1 MNLIIRDAVEV
12 DLPAIIQIY
21 NSTVP
26 TRMVTA
32 ELEPTTVEA
41 RLSWFRE
48 HSPEQYPFYVAE
60 SDGRVVG
67 WLDFKRFLP
76 RSAYRSTAEISVY
89 VDENFRGRGVGQ
101 RLLQHAIIRAPSLGA
116 TALIGLIFGHNE
128 RSLKLFERLGFE
140 RWAFL
145 PAVAQL
151 DGVQRDLVML
161 GQHCPARCSHGPV
174 GRQISVEAA
183 SNVNTPPTFAE
194 LRRGKQAHG
203 YNESLRLMHT
213 LMQYRHEP
221 IHSELSKIRDKYSML
236 HLDALILI
244 YHFAKICSGNI
255 LEIGAFVGGATIAA
269 AFGVRDSGQEKKL
282 IAVEPGGSVKH
293 KRLGTRNILRDL
305 QRNLARERVANM
317 ITVVKGQSF
326 KPETMSDVRQALGS
340 DQVGLLIL
348 DADAAKRRDID
359 CYRDKF
365 AEGSWMVID
374 DIYGADANEKIT
386 PSRAD
391 VDALVAEGLLEPLGF
406 YGWST
411 WIGRW
416 SGRVKC

>member
-1 MNLIIRDAVEV
+1 VNLIIRDAVEV
-12 DLPAIIQIY
+12 DLPAIIRIY
-21 NSTVP
+21 NATVP

-41 RLSWFRE
+41 RLPWFRE
-48 HSPEQYPFYVAE
+48 HSPEQYPFWVAE
-60 SDGRVVG
+60 SDGRVIG

-76 RSAYRSTAEISVY
+76 RCAYRGTAEISVY
-89 VDENFRGRGVGQ
+89 VDENFRRRGVGQ
-101 RLLQHAIIRAPSLGA
+101 RLLQHAITRAPSLGI
-116 TALIGLIFGHNE
+116 TALVGLIFGHNE
-128 RSLKLFERLGFE
+128 RSLKLFERFGFE

-145 PAVAQL
+145 PGVAQL

-161 GQHCPARCSHGPV
+161 GQHCPARCSAGLV
-174 GRQISVEAA
+174 DRSVSVETA
-183 SNVNTPPTFAE
+183 SNVNTPQA
-194 LRRGKQAHG
+194 RGYK
-203 YNESLRLMHT
+203 ESLSLMHT

-221 IHSELSKIRDKYSML
+221 IHSQLLKIRDKYSML
-236 HLDALILI
+236 HLDVLILV
-244 YHFAKICSGNI
+244 YHFAKLCSGAI
-255 LEIGAFVGGATIAA
+255 LEIGAFVGGVTIAA

-317 ITVVKGQSF
+317 VTLVKGKSF
-326 KPETMSDVRQALGS
+326 KPETMSAVHQALGL

-374 DIYGADANEKIT
+374 DIYGVDANEKIT

-391 VDALVAEGLLEPLGF
+391 VDALVAEGLLDPLGF

-411 WIGRW
+411 WVGRW
-416 SGRVKC
+416 RGGALSD

>member
-41 RLSWFRE
+41 RLPWFRE
-48 HSPEQYPFYVAE
+48 HSPEQYPFWVAE
-60 SDGRVVG
+60 SDGRVIG

-76 RSAYRSTAEISVY
+76 RCAYRGTAEISVY

-101 RLLQHAIIRAPSLGA
+101 RLLQHAIARAPSLGIR
-116 TALIGLIFGHNE
+116 ALVGLIFGHNE

-145 PAVAQL
+145 PGVAQL
-151 DGVQRDLVML
+151 DGVHRDLVML
-161 GQHCPARCSHGPV
+161 GQHCPARRSAAPVSGPV
-174 GRQISVEAA
+174 SVETA
-183 SNVNTPPTFAE
+183 SNVNAPQA
-194 LRRGKQAHG
+194 RGC
-203 YNESLRLMHT
+203 NESLSLMHT

-221 IHSELSKIRDKYSML
+221 IHSELMKIRDKYSML
-236 HLDALILI
+236 HLDVLILV
-244 YHFAKICSGNI
+244 YHFAKLCSGAI

-269 AFGVRDSGQEKKL
+269 ALGVRDSGQEKKL

-305 QRNLARERVANM
+305 ERNLARERVANM
-317 ITVVKGQSF
+317 VTLVKGQSF
-326 KPETMSDVRQALGS
+326 KPETMSAVRQALGS

-348 DADAAKRRDID
+348 DADAAKRRDVD

-374 DIYGADANEKIT
+374 DIYGAHANEKIT

-391 VDALVAEGLLEPLGF
+391 VDALVAEGLLDPLGF

-411 WIGRW
+411 WVGRW
-416 SGRVKC
+416 RGE